1 VADRSLSATLGTRLT
16 VRYRLTPWW
25 VKVIVV
31 FVASRI
37 ITTSI
42 LLAFASIQ
50 QANPWTGA
58 KPGYADFATIW
69 DGHWYYIIAA
79 VGYPTELPMTA
90 EGQVGESAWAFMP
103 AYPALVRLLMAV
115 TGLDFPVLAVAV
127 SVACAL
133 GAALLF
139 YRVMAL
145 VLPGETALFSVV
157 LFCVAPLSPVL
168 QVSYAESL
176 GILLL
181 TFALYL
187 LLTRRYWSMIPVV
200 AVMALT
206 RPSGLA
212 FALLMVLHVGQRWW
226 ASRPA
231 RAEPADFPVADR
243 VAAST
248 VAVFSGLMGIAWIV
262 VAWALTG
269 DLHAYTSTE
278 LAWRSAYIG
287 YQELVPFTPWLWGS
301 QWWSAWLGIPLPL
314 GLGLLAVVVAG
325 FFGALF
331 LPQVKRL
338 GVDLRFW
345 LASYALYLLAVF
357 FPQSST
363 FRLLMPLFPALGALA
378 QPRSIAYRVG
388 VVLLFIAGQ
397 VAWVWAC
404 WWVDG
409 SDWSPP

>member
-1 VADRSLSATLGTRLT
+1 VADRSLTAALGTRLT

-25 VKVIVV
+25 AKVIVV
-31 FVASRI
+31 FAASRV

-50 QANPWTGA
+50 QQNPWTGA
-58 KPGYADFATIW
+58 RPGYADFATIW

-79 VGYPTELPMTA
+79 VGYPTELPLTA

-103 AYPALVRLLMAV
+103 AYPAVVRLLMAV
-115 TGLDFPVLAVAV
+115 SGLGFPVLAVTV

-139 YRVMAL
+139 YRVIAL
-145 VLPGETALFSVV
+145 VLPGSTALFSVV

-168 QVSYAESL
+168 QVSYAESM

-181 TFALYL
+181 TLALYL
-187 LLTRRYWSMIPVV
+187 LLSRRYWLLVPVV

-212 FALLMVLHVGQRWW
+212 FALLMALHVGQRWW

-231 RAEPADFPVADR
+231 RPNPELFPVADR
-243 VAAST
+243 VAASA
-248 VAVFSGLMGIAWIV
+248 VAIFSGLMGISWILI
-262 VAWALTG
+262 AWAVTG

-287 YQELVPFTPWLWGS
+287 YQELVPFTPWLWGT
-301 QWWSAWLGIPLPL
+301 QWWSGWLGIPLALGVLLL
-314 GLGLLAVVVAG
+314 GLIVAG

-378 QPRSIAYRVG
+378 QPRSVAYRV
-388 VVLLFIAGQ
+388 VLVLVFIAGQ